1 MKNFILTLASSLLL
15 VVAVHGQSDWDTY
28 PERKIFDLLSQEE
41 RLAKDAGASDI
52 IISANPF
59 PAKTVVT
66 YAGKKRPAGKY
77 TKSFI
82 DIWVQTRN
90 VPRENAELL
99 VEEHLFKEGGRE
111 IWIPVLKMV
120 APSLEHMVQ
129 PDEEILI
136 YYFYLGGYNPKTVQD
151 RQTAKDKSDIP
162 EKDEIRWIL
171 AVEKFEKL
179 KPATF
184 IPQLLEKAIDRKME
198 GPGRIL
204 DIWFDPRQVR
214 TRANL
219 VYTGDVRPV
228 PDKRQRLLNLWFENY
243 GFPQSA
249 TALMR
254 EEARFL
260 DGDKEYWIPVRK
272 TTLDEI
278 RRTVKKGGSIALNT
292 ILAGGIRSGDTIDW
306 LFLAGEISR

>member
-1 MKNFILTLASSLLL
+1 MKNLLL
-15 VVAVHGQSDWDTY
+15 TVAAGLVLAIAINGQSDWHTY

-41 RLAKDAGASDI
+41 KLAKDVGASDI
-52 IISANPF
+52 IISAKPF
-59 PAKTVVT
+59 PAKTIVT
-66 YAGKKRPAGKY
+66 YGGKKRPAGKY

-90 VPRENAELL
+90 VPPENAALL

-120 APSLEHMVQ
+120 APYLEQTVQ
-129 PDEEILI
+129 PDEEILV
-136 YYFYLGGYNPKTVQD
+136 YYFYLGGYNPKTLQEKEAV
-151 RQTAKDKSDIP
+151 KDKSAIP

-171 AVEKFEKL
+171 AVEKVEKL
-179 KPATF
+179 RPATF
-184 IPQLLEKAIDRKME
+184 VPQLLEKAIDRKME

-214 TRANL
+214 TKANL
-219 VYTGDVRPV
+219 IYTGDVRPV
-228 PDKRQRLLNLWFENY
+228 SDKRQRLLDLWFENY

-260 DGDKEYWIPVRK
+260 DADKEYWIPVRK

-278 RRTVKKGGSIALNT
+278 RRTVKKGGPIALNT